1 MKLPFNRLR
10 HLSTKIT
17 NKLFLIYTLLQVRL
31 FSKRKIRIL
40 FSRHP
45 GLEDPIR
52 KGFEFTQHEIDFGEL
67 SQSNLKNYDLVVPLT
82 INDLKYLN
90 KIRNQIIDNPIPIPS
105 LESIELCDDKH
116 LLNQSLIANNFG
128 IYVPKIGGSQ
138 SFPYILKKKID
149 YSGENSHIIHDSQQ
163 EQLFSEALNNP
174 DYFTQELI
182 TGPLEYATHIL
193 FKNKKIVYSINIEYT
208 FETETPIKGKTKSFY
223 LTVCRNP
230 YDKEFTSI
238 LNSIG
243 FEGICCFNY
252 KVRDNLPM
260 IIEIN
265 PRFGG
270 SLAPYFPSFI
280 QHLDSLVELPEF
292 EQASI

>member
-17 NKLFLIYTLLQVRL
+17 NKLFLIYTILQVRL
-31 FSKRKIRIL
+31 FSNRKIRIL
-40 FSRHP
+40 FSSHP

-52 KGFEFTQHEIDFGEL
+52 KGFKFTQHEIEFREL
-67 SQSNLKNYDLVVPLT
+67 SQSNIKDFDLVVPLT

-90 KIRNQIIDNPIPIPS
+90 KIRNEIIDNPIPIPS

-116 LLNQSLIANNFG
+116 LLNQALIANNFG

-138 SFPYILKKKID
+138 NFPYILKKKID
-149 YSGENSHIIHDSQQ
+149 YAGENSHIIHDVQ
-163 EQLFSEALNNP
+163 EEQHFSEALNNP

-193 FKNKKIVYSINIEYT
+193 FKNQKIVHSINIEYT
-208 FETETPIKGKTKSFY
+208 FETETPIKGKTKSSY
-223 LTVCRNP
+223 LKVCRSP
-230 YDKEFTSI
+230 YDMEFFSI
-238 LNSIG
+238 LKSIG

-280 QHLDSLVELPEF
+280 QHLD
-292 EQASI
+292 